1 MVKWPMPGRTR
12 FLRMEVAVAEA
23 ERTRMRE
30 DSSAAWPV
38 AAHNL
43 PPPGSVQWLSAS
55 ATDGEAGAHAPQL
68 TIIASRF
75 VVRLGPVD

>member
-1 MVKWPMPGRTR
+1 
-12 FLRMEVAVAEA
+12 MEVAVAEA

-43 PPPGSVQWLSAS
+43 PPPGSVQWLSAG
-55 ATDGEAGAHAPQL
+55 AMDGGKDGEAGAHAPQL
-68 TIIASRF
+68 TIIALRF
-75 VVRLGPVD
+75 VVRLGPID